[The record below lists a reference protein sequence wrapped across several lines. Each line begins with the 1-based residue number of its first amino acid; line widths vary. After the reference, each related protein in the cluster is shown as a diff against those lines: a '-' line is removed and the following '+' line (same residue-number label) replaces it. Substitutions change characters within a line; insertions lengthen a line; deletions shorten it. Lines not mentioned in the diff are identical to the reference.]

1 MSGKR
6 LEVNVF
12 NLYKLWV
19 YATSTALDQ
28 RELITT

>member
-19 YATSTALDQ
+19 EAKAQLSISAS
-28 RELITT
+28 